1 MSAVQFWFEFGS
13 TYSYVAA
20 MRIDRE
26 AASAGVPVEWKPFL
40 LGPLFKRQGM
50 NDSPF
55 NLFQAKGR
63 YMWRDIERLCRKY
76 DLRLNRPSRFPSHSL
91 LAARVACLAEKEP
104 WMPEF
109 ARSVFAA
116 NFVKDRDIS
125 DPVVIREILDSMGRD
140 GAKTIEEVTTTA
152 NKERLREQTETA
164 WELGIFGA
172 PSFIVNGELF
182 WGQDRLEQ
190 ALDWSRGTT
199 ASNDD

>member
-91 LAARVACLAEKEP
+91 LAARVACLSEKEP

-140 GAKTIEEVTTTA
+140 GAKTIEEATTTA